1 MHLEARGWLTH
12 FLGVSTNSY
21 NHSQALLLD
30 PKTMAVIHRRSFQVI
45 TRTDLPSHIV
55 ALESHI
61 TSCLPPPSPP
71 VEVEHPTPEP
81 HHVNFVDP
89 AITQLQLDLSD
100 TVIKP
105 ASSSSTTENN
115 LTQSSPI
122 PTSEPIHLD
131 LSATSPS
138 TEDVLLSTNI
148 STSPPKSKTQKRK
161 QQRGRQQQQLQAD
174 EKVFND
180 AMETLRQPII
190 KRQPQPKLSP
200 TLPMTPKQRNK
211 LNLMQVGVVTTSD
224 VAQPKQ
230 HIIKLSNISPKSSSS
245 QFQLY
250 TDAKIQHEKTQHE
263 NKSVKPPIPPS
274 KPKRRQNQRPQ
285 PKVDHVPY
293 RHFIPGTK
301 IYKKSPS
308 LDTVLNKLE
317 QLKSTPTPTS
327 DHTLDDTDPPPNL
340 YPELQ
345 QQNQGI
351 NSQIPKRATQPTTT
365 KAPPQLKQSKPRK
378 QRIKEAMFDIK
389 STKTSVPLPSTI
401 PTHKYD
407 LRSVAQRQLEYNA
420 NKYKAKQ
427 LKFAYLARNNNNVH
441 YLKEKI
447 HYLNELFEAKN
458 LYLPKTTADIDN
470 MTDEHKDKWIQ
481 SIIDEITALKDNE
494 TFSDI
499 DFDFSQIP
507 KSKIVPSQLVFDIRK
522 NPDGTIKKYKCR
534 LVARGDLQGWDTYN
548 DTFADTV
555 STKSVNML
563 FSIAAKQDL
572 VMESIDIKT
581 AFLYS
586 KMTEEVYLKRPKGL
600 DPKYGIPEYVKL
612 NKCLYGLKQAAHEW
626 RNTLHKELIKIGF
639 SQIISDNCVYH
650 KQTDSGKIILA
661 LHVDDVLV
669 AASNQS
675 LIDQF
680 NNDISKT
687 FELSINNPLST
698 YLGMSITRNQDAKTI
713 SLSQPGYISELLA
726 KYPHLSKGIH
736 PNTPMTCHPYK
747 SKINTTEIS
756 LLSPLLT
763 TEYMSKVGS
772 LMYLAVHTRPD
783 IAFAIGQCARHMQHP
798 TIADMTAVD
807 RIISYIAGTK
817 DLSLTFHGD
826 DGSINLLATVDA
838 SFACHEDRKSHYG
851 ITLHLSPKDASFHT
865 ISKKAQCVALS
876 STEAEYLALCEAS
889 KLVAWGRQF
898 LNELG
903 FIQDTPSVIHEDNKS
918 TIHMVYNGNDKGR
931 TKHIDIRFHYIREM
945 IANQQVSV
953 TYLNTEDMISDMLT
967 KPLEPRSFL
976 KHRDNLLGNHNLFF
990 KEILQS
996 GETKVISSTKDTKI
1010 CFHASSNTKN
1020 ILLSKIS

>member
-1 MHLEARGWLTH
+1 
-12 FLGVSTNSY
+12 
-21 NHSQALLLD
+21 
-30 PKTMAVIHRRSFQVI
+30 
-45 TRTDLPSHIV
+45 
-55 ALESHI
+55 
-61 TSCLPPPSPP
+61 
-71 VEVEHPTPEP
+71 
-81 HHVNFVDP
+81 
-89 AITQLQLDLSD
+89 
-100 TVIKP
+100 
-105 ASSSSTTENN
+105 
-115 LTQSSPI
+115 
-122 PTSEPIHLD
+122 
-131 LSATSPS
+131 
-138 TEDVLLSTNI
+138 
-148 STSPPKSKTQKRK
+148 
-161 QQRGRQQQQLQAD
+161 
-174 EKVFND
+174 
-180 AMETLRQPII
+180 
-190 KRQPQPKLSP
+190 
-200 TLPMTPKQRNK
+200 
-211 LNLMQVGVVTTSD
+211 
-224 VAQPKQ
+224 
-230 HIIKLSNISPKSSSS
+230 
-245 QFQLY
+245 
-250 TDAKIQHEKTQHE
+250 
-263 NKSVKPPIPPS
+263 
-274 KPKRRQNQRPQ
+274 
-285 PKVDHVPY
+285 
-293 RHFIPGTK
+293 
-301 IYKKSPS
+301 
-308 LDTVLNKLE
+308 
-317 QLKSTPTPTS
+317 
-327 DHTLDDTDPPPNL
+327 
-340 YPELQ
+340 
-345 QQNQGI
+345 
-351 NSQIPKRATQPTTT
+351 
-365 KAPPQLKQSKPRK
+365 
-378 QRIKEAMFDIK
+378 
-389 STKTSVPLPSTI
+389 
-401 PTHKYD
+401 
-407 LRSVAQRQLEYNA
+407 
-420 NKYKAKQ
+420 
-427 LKFAYLARNNNNVH
+427 
-441 YLKEKI
+441 
-447 HYLNELFEAKN
+447 
-458 LYLPKTTADIDN
+458 
-470 MTDEHKDKWIQ
+470 
-481 SIIDEITALKDNE
+481 
-494 TFSDI
+494 
-499 DFDFSQIP
+499 
-507 KSKIVPSQLVFDIRK
+507 
-522 NPDGTIKKYKCR
+522 
-534 LVARGDLQGWDTYN
+534 
-548 DTFADTV
+548 
-555 STKSVNML
+555 
-563 FSIAAKQDL
+563 
-572 VMESIDIKT
+572 
-581 AFLYS
+581 
-586 KMTEEVYLKRPKGL
+586 MTEEVYLKRPKGL